1 MVFNMKNGSILRDSI
16 SAINIVHK
24 FSKKSFWLRI
34 SQILIMA
41 IKPSASIIVLEK
53 LVDSTQALINGKHG
67 MLLLW
72 MLLLVLIS
80 IFYSLATSMESYISI
95 LLEKQLNEAFSEQ
108 LLKKYQKI
116 PYEYFENP
124 DIQDVINKV
133 GSQPQAIFS
142 TLFFHITNI
151 ISILISIVTLIF
163 VFVRVSVLLSGI
175 FLFVIIVMVY
185 GNIKATEYLNNMY
198 MEQTQ
203 EERKMEYLYG
213 LMSEKNSVLE
223 LRIFDAIEYIKE
235 KWSVINSKILKERIR
250 KTIYSEKYKIVSNVG
265 LLVWVIG
272 IMSILGFKLYNNEIS
287 LGIFTAVI
295 SSATS
300 AVEMSKVFA
309 GSITDIS
316 SKHLNIYC
324 YEQFMQ
330 LSERK
335 WGTEVLKKK
344 EKHFIEFRNVYFV
357 YPSNEKTI
365 FKDFSLSF
373 YTDEHLAIVG
383 NNGAGKSTL
392 IKLLVGLYRPTKGK
406 ILIDG
411 KDIQLYREKEMMKIV
426 SVVFQDFKEYE
437 LSVRE
442 NVSFGDIEKIHDDEK
457 IRKAM
462 EQGMIIDFGNDL
474 DQPLGKLEKEGKDL
488 SGGQW
493 QRLAIARACIADS
506 ELVILD
512 EPTASLDPIAEN
524 ELYMNFMKLKGVKG
538 CLIISH
544 RLASAKIA
552 DRIIVIDKGTKVE
565 DGSHEM
571 LMNLKGLYYEMFS
584 AQKAWYK
591 NDDK

>member
-1 MVFNMKNGSILRDSI
+1 MGNRS
-16 SAINIVHK
+16 
-24 FSKKSFWLRI
+24 
-34 SQILIMA
+34 
-41 IKPSASIIVLEK
+41 
-53 LVDSTQALINGKHG
+53 
-67 MLLLW
+67 
-72 MLLLVLIS
+72 
-80 IFYSLATSMESYISI
+80 
-95 LLEKQLNEAFSEQ
+95 SE
-108 LLKKYQKI
+108 
-116 PYEYFENP
+116 
-124 DIQDVINKV
+124 
-133 GSQPQAIFS
+133 
-142 TLFFHITNI
+142 
-151 ISILISIVTLIF
+151 
-163 VFVRVSVLLSGI
+163 
-175 FLFVIIVMVY
+175 
-185 GNIKATEYLNNMY
+185 
-198 MEQTQ
+198 
-203 EERKMEYLYG
+203 
-213 LMSEKNSVLE
+213 
-223 LRIFDAIEYIKE
+223 
-235 KWSVINSKILKERIR
+235 
-250 KTIYSEKYKIVSNVG
+250 
-265 LLVWVIG
+265 
-272 IMSILGFKLYNNEIS
+272 
-287 LGIFTAVI
+287 
-295 SSATS
+295 
-300 AVEMSKVFA
+300 
-309 GSITDIS
+309 
-316 SKHLNIYC
+316 
-324 YEQFMQ
+324 
-330 LSERK
+330 
-335 WGTEVLKKK
+335 KK

>member
-1 MVFNMKNGSILRDSI
+1 MKNGSILRDSI

>member
-1 MVFNMKNGSILRDSI
+1 
-16 SAINIVHK
+16 
-24 FSKKSFWLRI
+24 
-34 SQILIMA
+34 
-41 IKPSASIIVLEK
+41 
-53 LVDSTQALINGKHG
+53 
-67 MLLLW
+67 
-72 MLLLVLIS
+72 
-80 IFYSLATSMESYISI
+80 
-95 LLEKQLNEAFSEQ
+95 
-108 LLKKYQKI
+108 
-116 PYEYFENP
+116 
-124 DIQDVINKV
+124 
-133 GSQPQAIFS
+133 
-142 TLFFHITNI
+142 
-151 ISILISIVTLIF
+151 
-163 VFVRVSVLLSGI
+163 
-175 FLFVIIVMVY
+175 
-185 GNIKATEYLNNMY
+185 MY

>member
-1 MVFNMKNGSILRDSI
+1 MKNGSILRDSI

-373 YTDEHLAIVG
+373 YKDEHLAIVG